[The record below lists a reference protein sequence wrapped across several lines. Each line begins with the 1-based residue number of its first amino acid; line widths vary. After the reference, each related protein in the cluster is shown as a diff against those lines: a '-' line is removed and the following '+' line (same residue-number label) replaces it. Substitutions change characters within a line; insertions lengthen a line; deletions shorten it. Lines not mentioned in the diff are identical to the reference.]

1 MQLDG
6 VDGMTQLRQHGAPEG
21 NRFRVTLETSQIVS
35 NVFKPHEMPTVRH
48 GRPVLIVPGRHARL
62 SNIDKGGFFI
72 EDETF
77 VVKNKTVLR
86 RKGESAGALM
96 KSWRDLRDGDDEEAR
111 RWLSRV
117 EVMQQPAAFADG
129 VITCWICEMRLKHE
143 GLITQVCVRDLFA
156 GGLSASIQRMSY
168 MTNQLR
174 TYVAG
179 KMTAV
184 MQLTDTGVAF
194 SLKKIVEAEKEKMRM
209 QKRGEASCMR
219 PFMLEEE
226 GAVTFGTRD
235 LLQIMGESW
244 LKLEEM
250 DHVEQPLRLLA
261 QARAAGWLSWK
272 GDPSTGFL
280 IKCDDEDWMKGR
292 EDILPERSHRHPHC
306 WWDLKTG
313 WVNEQGEPKK
323 PNWKKCGTNVLCPEY
338 MTDEFPEQQP

>member
-1 MQLDG
+1 MRKFQFLFELSTVSLLSPESIGRLEHVKAELDRLCNPHEKKSVRTNRRQVLMRHVQARLRTAQRLTTLTMDEERGRWESTLQSYYRTLFEAMHVEHLQGKVSDPEGFVKNVGDCEIVHCDQIPMWLRPGSAKALYRAAEGRLRKNHQLKQQGLCDPG
-6 VDGMTQLRQHGAPEG
+6 GQVMDLHGLDGMTQLRQHGAPEG

-48 GRPVLIVPGRHARL
+48 GRLVLIVPGRHARL

-129 VITCWICEMRLKHE
+129 VITSWICEMRLKHE

-156 GGLSASIQRMSY
+156 GGLSASIQCMSY
-168 MTNQLR
+168 MTHQLR

-179 KMTAV
+179 KS
-184 MQLTDTGVAF
+184 DCG
-194 SLKKIVEAEKEKMRM
+194 
-209 QKRGEASCMR
+209 
-219 PFMLEEE
+219 
-226 GAVTFGTRD
+226 
-235 LLQIMGESW
+235 
-244 LKLEEM
+244 
-250 DHVEQPLRLLA
+250 H
-261 QARAAGWLSWK
+261 AA
-272 GDPSTGFL
+272 
-280 IKCDDEDWMKGR
+280 
-292 EDILPERSHRHPHC
+292 H
-306 WWDLKTG
+306 
-313 WVNEQGEPKK
+313 
-323 PNWKKCGTNVLCPEY
+323 
-338 MTDEFPEQQP
+338 